1 MLANA
6 IEAFVQVTH
15 MNFQVTWTLAGFFFV
30 AVATAFIP
38 MCDLGKLP
46 KVCPIFLL
54 RLLLQLPQIEFDPED
69 IEFDVEKRYRFW
81 AALRPWFQ
89 KHGYHLYLH
98 SHNEDGTCR
107 YFYPQIAF
115 PGKDEF
121 PFAHLGGDEGVL
133 ALIDFGDE
141 PHANT
146 PAFASWEILN
156 VLALIFFFANT
167 FAIDTPLLI

>member
-1 MLANA
+1 ML
-6 IEAFVQVTH
+6 
-15 MNFQVTWTLAGFFFV
+15 NFQPWLGSSLSQYLAK
-30 AVATAFIP
+30 AFIP
-38 MCDLGKLP
+38 MYDLGKLP
-46 KVCPIFLL
+46 KVCPMFFFRILS
-54 RLLLQLPQIEFDPED
+54 QLPQIEFDPED
-69 IEFDVEKRYRFW
+69 IEFDVEERYRFW

-141 PHANT
+141 SHANT

-156 VLALIFFFANT
+156 VLALFFFANT
-167 FAIDTPLLI
+167 FAIDTPSLI